1 MGMRRGRCYVS
12 VGMMAM
18 LAASCCYMR
27 VVRRARI
34 LERRGLTDVLVVVIV
49 VMIVV
54 VVVMLGAC

>member
-34 LERRGLTDVLVVVIV
+34 LERRGLTDLLVVVIV

-54 VVVMLGAC
+54 VVMLGAC

>member
-54 VVVMLGAC
+54 VVMLGAC